1 MQLLNTAANF
11 TSNVQYLKS
20 IYRIYVRSI
29 LEQSAVVWHSSLTS
43 QNKRDL
49 ERVQKAAVRV
59 ILKDKY
65 TTYKQGLKVLKSD
78 TLEKRRELLCL
89 RFAKNCTKNEKVR
102 NFFPKRITHHK
113 MKKRK
118 SEKFKRNKA
127 RTNRYQKSAIPYMQQ
142 LLNADNEEKNEMM
155 LFK

>member
-11 TSNVQYLKS
+11 TSNVQDLKS
-20 IYRIYVRSI
+20 IYLIYVRSI

-43 QNKRDL
+43 QNRRDL

-65 TTYKQGLKVLKSD
+65 TTYKQGLKVLKLD

-102 NFFPKRITHHK
+102 NFSQKNKPKVSAKISVK
-113 MKKRK
+113 MYK
-118 SEKFKRNKA
+118 
-127 RTNRYQKSAIPYMQQ
+127 
-142 LLNADNEEKNEMM
+142 
-155 LFK
+155 